1 MTMNHQ
7 KWHPTWCVLL
17 LSALVLATD
26 SDDWVDPNDME
37 FRNTKTTKRP
47 SDIAESKDLS
57 MISNALKLEE
67 SPKKITNP
75 EAKFLQRHVARLL
88 TAFKLKRTQILDYSR
103 TPVKAKTVV
112 VWDATSIASLI
123 TYDKLAKNE
132 TQNHKR
138 ITMLHAVE
146 KAFEELFKDVTFFNE
161 DRLESESMTENI
173 FHSMTKSIL
182 DNVWLTLPIV
192 VTVIIGMALWRGT
205 PLWKIFL
212 FTFIIS
218 CGWEWSHMYKKA
230 LAKRQAEFH
239 DSVPNHCK
247 SSSFL
252 NTFFG
257 SGSGYNKECVRYHEA
272 VNVEPFLEVTPA
284 VAIAETFSKIILH
297 PLEPLGRKLGIF
309 FNGVLNENSYVASFV
324 VLPFSLLVLML
335 IILAISGYSFSLP
348 FYLGRFEPKSRNQKS
363 DGKES
368 LDHKKLL
375 ELLHEMKVLKQ
386 VVQELNYTKQKL
398 EYNTENTAQVLNSK
412 AIVFENDDVEE
423 DFKEVFQE
431 LNSAKQKVECLE
443 NQTLVLNPKAIA
455 CKNGDAKGEYDSFE
469 LCEDIVE
476 NVTAS
481 AIPIS
486 E

>member
-1 MTMNHQ
+1 
-7 KWHPTWCVLL
+7 
-17 LSALVLATD
+17 
-26 SDDWVDPNDME
+26 
-37 FRNTKTTKRP
+37 
-47 SDIAESKDLS
+47 
-57 MISNALKLEE
+57 
-67 SPKKITNP
+67 
-75 EAKFLQRHVARLL
+75 
-88 TAFKLKRTQILDYSR
+88 
-103 TPVKAKTVV
+103 
-112 VWDATSIASLI
+112 
-123 TYDKLAKNE
+123 
-132 TQNHKR
+132 
-138 ITMLHAVE
+138 
-146 KAFEELFKDVTFFNE
+146 
-161 DRLESESMTENI
+161 
-173 FHSMTKSIL
+173 
-182 DNVWLTLPIV
+182 
-192 VTVIIGMALWRGT
+192 MALWRGT

-348 FYLGRFEPKSRNQKS
+348 FYLGRIEPKSRNQKS

-375 ELLHEMKVLKQ
+375 ELLHEMKVLS
-386 VVQELNYTKQKL
+386 LIYSD
-398 EYNTENTAQVLNSK
+398 Y
-412 AIVFENDDVEE
+412 
-423 DFKEVFQE
+423 
-431 LNSAKQKVECLE
+431 
-443 NQTLVLNPKAIA
+443 
-455 CKNGDAKGEYDSFE
+455 
-469 LCEDIVE
+469 
-476 NVTAS
+476 
-481 AIPIS
+481 S
-486 E
+486 EFTS